1 MPFLL
6 QAFQTLKKRCST
18 NISTGLT
25 MCLISLIVPV
35 RGFVC
40 AIVCVCTFCVCM
52 CFKCVCVCF
61 VFVCVSVDILLWLSL
76 GLMTR
81 QVGLSQ
87 AGESTRISSGAAEEH
102 RCTFPLFTTLKKCQR
117 GHLEMYIKTS
127 KWANSRANEKKI
139 WLSLLMFY
147 HQFQIQTMVSSYG

>member
-52 CFKCVCVCF
+52 CFKCVCVFC
-61 VFVCVSVDILLWLSL
+61 VCMCVRRYPALAQPRSDD
-76 GLMTR
+76 
-81 QVGLSQ
+81 Q
-87 AGESTRISSGAAEEH
+87 AGGAESGR
-102 RCTFPLFTTLKKCQR
+102 
-117 GHLEMYIKTS
+117 
-127 KWANSRANEKKI
+127 
-139 WLSLLMFY
+139 
-147 HQFQIQTMVSSYG
+147 